1 MLREV
6 KRNKILTLNSAVDPE
21 SIKTATALNSKC
33 PWIQTAAGIHPW
45 NAGEYGPETIESL
58 DKEYKAALQISE
70 IGMDSIWAPPE
81 ADMKKQEA
89 LLKSQ
94 LSMALKYN
102 KPVTLH
108 TKGAEQQV
116 LTVLKTIRP
125 PSALI
130 HWFDGSQSQLKEY
143 IDLNCFFT
151 VSPAIFTDRK
161 FRSIIKDIPLDRLLP
176 ETDNPGSWPWL
187 FNEDGQPLQVE
198 KVMNECASFLNCDE
212 DEMLLQY
219 KVNLKAF
226 LLL

>member
-6 KRNKILTLNSAVDPE
+6 TRNKILTLNSAVDPE
-21 SIKTATALNSKC
+21 SIKTAVTLNRKC

-45 NAGEYGPETIESL
+45 NAGIYGPETIESL
-58 DKEYKAALQISE
+58 DKEFKAALQISE
-70 IGMDSIWAPPE
+70 IGIDSIWAPPE
-81 ADMKKQEA
+81 ADIKKQKSLLEA
-89 LLKSQ
+89 Q
-94 LSMALKYN
+94 LSMAVKHN

-125 PSALI
+125 PSALV

-151 VSPAIFTDRK
+151 VSPAVFTDRK
-161 FRSIIKDIPLDRLLP
+161 FRSLMKEIPLNRLLP
-176 ETDNPGSWPWL
+176 ETDNPGTWSWL
-187 FNEDGQPLQVE
+187 FNEDGQPLQIT
-198 KVMNECASFLNCDE
+198 KVMTECASFLKCDE

-219 KVNLKAF
+219 KANLKAF